1 MPASELHIR
10 ESGSGLDV
18 PLHVQPRARRTELAG
33 THGSAL
39 KLKVQ
44 APPVDDAAN
53 DAVVRFFSRLLD
65 IPRARLMI
73 VSGAKSRD
81 KVLRIQGVSLAQF
94 RDRLAGQPGSSTVEI
109 L

>member
-1 MPASELHIR
+1 MAPDELRIR
-10 ESGSGLDV
+10 ENASFLDV
-18 PLHVQPRARRTELAG
+18 PLHVQPRARRTEMAG
-33 THGSAL
+33 AHNGAL

-53 DAVVRFFSRLLD
+53 EAIVRFFAKLLD
-65 IPRARLMI
+65 IPKSRLSI

-81 KVLRIQGVSLAQF
+81 KVLRIEGISLAQF
-94 RDRLAGQPGSSTVEI
+94 CSRTVES